1 MANVT
6 GVQGLGGLQPPEPT
20 GGVIPGGPVCRAHEA
35 SDSVEISTAAK
46 LALKLREIPD
56 VRTDL
61 VAAVKAEIVAGT
73 YETPERLEIAVDR
86 LLEDLFP
93 NG

>member
-1 MANVT
+1 MV
-6 GVQGLGGLQPPEPT
+6 
-20 GGVIPGGPVCRAHEA
+20 
-35 SDSVEISTAAK
+35 ISTAAK

-56 VRTDL
+56 VRTGL

-73 YETPERLEIAVDR
+73 YETPERLEIAIDR

>member
-6 GVQGLGGLQPPEPT
+6 DVRGLGGLQPPEPT
-20 GGVIPGGPVCRAHEA
+20 GGAIPGGAVYRAQEA
-35 SDSVEISTAAK
+35 SDSVVISTAAK

-56 VRTDL
+56 VRTGL

-73 YETPERLEIAVDR
+73 YETPERLEIAIDR